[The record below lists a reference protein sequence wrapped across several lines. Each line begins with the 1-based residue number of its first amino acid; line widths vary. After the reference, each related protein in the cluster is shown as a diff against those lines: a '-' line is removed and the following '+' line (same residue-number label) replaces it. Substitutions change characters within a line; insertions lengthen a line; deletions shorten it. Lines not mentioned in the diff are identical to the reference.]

1 MSYADTVLKNFWDG
15 FLPVDVNSI
24 AAKLDI
30 EVRFLSW
37 DELHLSGKASLENGK
52 RIIYVNPT
60 DSIVRQRFTLSHE
73 LAHHL
78 LNHVTPENPCFR
90 DEKHTFN
97 GDYASI
103 QERDAN
109 RLGADILMPEYAI
122 RHSIE
127 KENIRTVEGLA
138 SKFNVSER
146 AMYYR
151 LKGLNLVR

>member
-60 DSIVRQRFTLSHE
+60 DSIVRQRFTSSHE

-109 RLGADILMPEYAI
+109 RLGANILMPEYAI

>member
-15 FLPVDVNSI
+15 YLPVDVSSI
-24 AAKLDI
+24 ATKLGI

-37 DELHLSGKASLENGK
+37 DELHLSGMACLENGK
-52 RIIYVNPT
+52 RIVYVNPD
-60 DSIVRQRFTLSHE
+60 DSLVRQRFTLSHE
-73 LAHHL
+73 LAHHI
-78 LNHVTPENPCFR
+78 LNHVTPNDPCFR
-90 DEKHTFN
+90 DERHTFN
-97 GDYASI
+97 GDYSSF

-109 RLGADILMPEYAI
+109 RLGAEILMPEYAI

>member
-15 FLPVDVNSI
+15 FLPVDVKSI
-24 AAKLDI
+24 AKKLGI

-37 DELHLSGKASLENGK
+37 DELSLSGKASLEDGK
-52 RIIYVNPT
+52 RVIYVNPS
-60 DSIVRQRFTLSHE
+60 DSLVRQRFTLSHE
-73 LAHHL
+73 MAHHI

-97 GDYASI
+97 GDYISI

-109 RLGADILMPEYAI
+109 RLGAEILMPEYAI
-122 RHSIE
+122 QHSID

-138 SKFNVSER
+138 VKFNVSER

>member
-24 AAKLDI
+24 ASKLGI
-30 EVRFLSW
+30 EIRFLSF
-37 DELHLSGKASLENGK
+37 DELHLSGMASLENGK

-60 DSIVRQRFTLSHE
+60 DSLVRQRFTTSHE
-73 LAHHL
+73 LAHHV

-97 GDYASI
+97 GDYASF

-109 RLGADILMPEYAI
+109 RLGADILMPEYAL

-127 KENIRTVEGLA
+127 KENIRTVEELA

-151 LKGLNLVR
+151 LKGLNFVR

>member
-15 FLPVDVNSI
+15 FLPVDMNSI
-24 AAKLDI
+24 ATKLGID
-30 EVRFLSW
+30 VRFLNW
-37 DELHLSGKASLENGK
+37 DELHLSGKACLENGQ

-60 DSIVRQRFTLSHE
+60 DSLVRQRFTLAHE
-73 LAHHL
+73 LAHHI
-78 LNHVTPENPCFR
+78 LNHVTPHEPCFR
-90 DEKHTFN
+90 DERHTFN

-109 RLGADILMPEYAI
+109 RLGANILMPEYAI
-122 RHSIE
+122 RHSID

-138 SKFNVSER
+138 LKFNVSER

>member
-24 AAKLDI
+24 ATKLGI

-37 DELHLSGKASLENGK
+37 DELSLSGKASLEEGK
-52 RIIYVNPT
+52 RIIYVNPS
-60 DSIVRQRFTLSHE
+60 DSLVRQRFTLSHE
-73 LAHHL
+73 MAHHI

-97 GDYASI
+97 GDYVSI

-109 RLGADILMPEYAI
+109 RLGAEILMPEYAI
-122 RHSIE
+122 QHSID

>member
-1 MSYADTVLKNFWDG
+1 MSYADTVLKTYWDG
-15 FLPVDVNSI
+15 FLPVDIGSI
-24 AAKLDI
+24 ANQLEI
-30 EVRFLSW
+30 EIRNLNW
-37 DELHLSGKASLENGK
+37 DEQNLSGKATLENGR
-52 RIIYVNPT
+52 RIIYVNPS
-60 DSIVRQRFTLSHE
+60 DSLVRKRFTTSHE
-73 LAHHL
+73 LAHHI
-78 LNHVTPENPCFR
+78 LNHVTTDTPCYR

-109 RLGADILMPEYAI
+109 QLGAEILMPEYAI

-127 KENIRTVEGLA
+127 KENIRTVETLA
-138 SKFNVSER
+138 LKFNVSER

>member
-24 AAKLDI
+24 ATKLGI
-30 EVRFLSW
+30 EVHFLGW
-37 DELHLSGKASLENGK
+37 DEFHLSGKASLENGK
-52 RIIYVNPT
+52 RMIYVNPM
-60 DSIVRQRFTLSHE
+60 DSLVRQRFTASHE
-73 LAHHL
+73 LAHHI
-78 LNHVTPENPCFR
+78 LNHVTPEDSCFR
-90 DEKHTFN
+90 DEKHSFN
-97 GDYASI
+97 GDYASF

-109 RLGADILMPEYAI
+109 RLGAEILMPEYAI
-122 RHSIE
+122 RHSID

-138 SKFNVSER
+138 TKFNVSER

>member
-15 FLPVDVNSI
+15 FLPVDINSI
-24 AAKLDI
+24 ASKLGI
-30 EVRFLSW
+30 EVRSLDL

-52 RIIYVNPT
+52 RMIYVNPT
-60 DSIVRQRFTLSHE
+60 DSLVRQRFTSSHE
-73 LAHHL
+73 LAHHI

-90 DEKHTFN
+90 DEQHTFN
-97 GDYASI
+97 GDYISF

-109 RLGADILMPEYAI
+109 RLGAEILMPEYAI
-122 RHSIE
+122 RHSID

-151 LKGLNLVR
+151 LKGLSFVR

>member
-15 FLPVDVNSI
+15 FLPVDINSI
-24 AAKLDI
+24 AEKLDI
-30 EVRFLSW
+30 EVRFLDY

-60 DSIVRQRFTLSHE
+60 DSIVRQRFTSSHE

-122 RHSIE
+122 RRLIE

-138 SKFNVSER
+138 LKFNVSER

>member
-1 MSYADTVLKNFWDG
+1 MSYADTVLKKFWDG
-15 FLPVDVNSI
+15 FLPVDINSI
-24 AAKLDI
+24 AEKLDI
-30 EVRFLSW
+30 EVRFLDY

-60 DSIVRQRFTLSHE
+60 DSIVRQRFTSSHE

-122 RHSIE
+122 RRLIE

-138 SKFNVSER
+138 LKFNVSER